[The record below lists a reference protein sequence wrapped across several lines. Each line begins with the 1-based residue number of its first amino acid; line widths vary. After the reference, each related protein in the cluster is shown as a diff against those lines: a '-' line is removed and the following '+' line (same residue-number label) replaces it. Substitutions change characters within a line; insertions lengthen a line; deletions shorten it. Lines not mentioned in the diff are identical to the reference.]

1 MAMSPDRR
9 TTAALVLLC
18 AAVFLDSM
26 DLSLM
31 GVALPAIGADLALPE
46 STLQWLMSGYAVA
59 YGGFLL
65 LGGRLADLLGRRRM
79 FLASLAVFALAS
91 LAGGLLSDG
100 WALVATRVVK
110 GVAAALTAPA
120 ALSLITTTFAEGPRR
135 NRALGVYALAGAAGY
150 SAGLIASGLLTE
162 VSWRLVFFLP
172 VPAALLVL
180 VVAPKVIPAGRV
192 DGPRGGFDAAGAG
205 AVTGGILLLVYALT
219 EKSWP
224 AGAGALLLLGAFVA
238 AERRQRDPL
247 VPLGVFRSGR
257 LASANLAALAWACAT
272 IGWQFVAVLYLQ
284 GVLGYSALATGL
296 GIVPMGLAI
305 VVTANL
311 AGRVIERWGLRRTA
325 ALGLLVQGAGILLFL
340 RAGASGDY
348 TTVLLPALVV
358 HGIGNGLS
366 FPSLNIAAVGSL
378 PDDRQGLASG
388 LVTSAVQVG
397 AGIGVAVLAA
407 VMAVPASLLD
417 GYRAAFLTAGAFS
430 LLGALIAFFGL
441 RTRTTPA
448 AGGPAAAEPAADE
461 PAASGPTAVRSTT
474 TAPSST
480 RV

>member
-1 MAMSPDRR
+1 MMRSDRR
-9 TTAALVLLC
+9 ATAALILLC

-79 FLASLAVFALAS
+79 FLASLAVFAAAS
-91 LAGGLLSDG
+91 LAGGLASDG
-100 WALVATRVVK
+100 RLLVATRVAK

-135 NRALGVYALAGAAGY
+135 NRALGVYALAGATGY
-150 SAGLIASGLLTE
+150 SAGLIASGLLAD

-172 VPAALLVL
+172 VPVALLVL
-180 VVAPKVIPAGRV
+180 AVAPRVIPAGRT
-192 DGPRGGFDAAGAG
+192 DAPRTGFDTAGAG
-205 AVTGGILLLVYALT
+205 AVTGGVLLLVYALT
-219 EKSWP
+219 ETSWP
-224 AGAGALLLLGAFVA
+224 AGGAALVLLGTFVA
-238 AERRQRDPL
+238 IERRRRDPL
-247 VPLGVFRSGR
+247 VPLEVLRSRR
-257 LASANLAALAWACAT
+257 LASANVAALAWACAT
-272 IGWQFVAVLYLQ
+272 IGWQFAAVLYLQ
-284 GVLGYSALATGL
+284 GVLGYSALDTGL

-311 AGRVIERWGLRRTA
+311 AGRLIGRWGLRRTA

-340 RAGASGDY
+340 RAGASSGY
-348 TTVLLPALVV
+348 ATVLLPALIV
-358 HGIGNGLS
+358 HGVGNGLS
-366 FPSLNIAAVGSL
+366 FPSLNIAAVASL

-388 LVTSAVQVG
+388 LVTSAVQIG

-407 VMAVPASLLD
+407 VMAVPASPLD
-417 GYRAAFLTAGAFS
+417 GYRAAFLTAGSFS
-430 LLGALIAFFGL
+430 LLGALIAYLGL
-441 RTRTTPA
+441 RAR
-448 AGGPAAAEPAADE
+448 AEPAAGE
-461 PAASGPTAVRSTT
+461 PAT
-474 TAPSST
+474 TAPTSA
-480 RV
+480 RA

>member
-1 MAMSPDRR
+1 MRSDRR
-9 TTAALVLLC
+9 ATAALVLLC

-31 GVALPAIGADLALPE
+31 GVALPAIGADLALPD

-79 FLASLAVFALAS
+79 FLASLAVFAAAS

-100 WALVATRVVK
+100 WPLVATRVVK

-135 NRALGVYALAGAAGY
+135 NRALGVYALAGATGY

-172 VPAALLVL
+172 VPIALLVL
-180 VVAPKVIPAGRV
+180 AVAPRVIPAGRTT
-192 DGPRGGFDAAGAG
+192 GPRTGFDTAGAG
-205 AVTGGILLLVYALT
+205 AVTGGVLLLVYALT
-219 EKSWP
+219 ETDWP
-224 AGAGALLLLGAFVA
+224 AGAAALVLLGAFVVI
-238 AERRQRDPL
+238 ERRRRDPL
-247 VPLGVFRSGR
+247 VPLGVFRSRR
-257 LASANLAALAWACAT
+257 LTSANLAALAWACAT
-272 IGWQFVAVLYLQ
+272 IGWQFAAVLYLQ
-284 GVLGYSALATGL
+284 GVLGYSALDTGL

-311 AGRVIERWGLRRTA
+311 AGRLIGRWGLRRTA

-340 RAGASGDY
+340 RTGASSGY
-348 TTVLLPALVV
+348 ATVLLPALIV
-358 HGIGNGLS
+358 HGVGNGLS
-366 FPSLNIAAVGSL
+366 FPSLNIAAVGAL

-388 LVTSAVQVG
+388 LVTSAVQIG

-407 VMAVPASLLD
+407 VMAIPASALD
-417 GYRAAFLTAGAFS
+417 GYRAAFLTAGSFS
-430 LLGALIAFFGL
+430 LLGALIACLGL
-441 RTRTTPA
+441 GTRAEPA
-448 AGGPAAAEPAADE
+448 AGEPAADE
-461 PAASGPTAVRSTT
+461 PTTSAPTSTS
-474 TAPSST
+474 A
-480 RV
+480 

>member
-1 MAMSPDRR
+1 MRSGRR
-9 TTAALVLLC
+9 ATVALILLC

-46 STLQWLMSGYAVA
+46 GTLQWLVSGYAVA

-65 LGGRLADLLGRRRM
+65 LGGRLADLLGGRRM
-79 FLASLAVFALAS
+79 FLASLAVFAAAS
-91 LAGGLLSDG
+91 PAGGLLSDG
-100 WALVATRVVK
+100 WLLVATRVVK

-135 NRALGVYALAGAAGY
+135 NRALGVYALAGASGY

-172 VPAALLVL
+172 VPVALLVL
-180 VVAPKVIPAGRV
+180 AVAPRVIPAGRT
-192 DGPRGGFDAAGAG
+192 DAPRTGFDAAGAG
-205 AVTGGILLLVYALT
+205 TATGGVLLLVYALT
-219 EKSWP
+219 ETNWP
-224 AGAGALLLLGAFVA
+224 AGVAALALLGAFVA
-238 AERRQRDPL
+238 IERRRRDPL

-257 LASANLAALAWACAT
+257 LTAANLAALAWACAT
-272 IGWQFVAVLYLQ
+272 IGWQFAAVLYLQ
-284 GVLGYSALATGL
+284 GVLGYSALDTGL

-311 AGRVIERWGLRRTA
+311 AGRLIGRWGLRRTA

-348 TTVLLPALVV
+348 ATVLLPALIV
-358 HGIGNGLS
+358 HGVGNGLS
-366 FPSLNIAAVGSL
+366 FPSLNIAAVGAL
-378 PDDRQGLASG
+378 PDNRQGLASG
-388 LVTSAVQVG
+388 LVTSAVQIG

-407 VMAVPASLLD
+407 VMAVPTSPLD

-430 LLGALIAFFGL
+430 LLGALIAYLGL
-441 RTRTTPA
+441 RARAEPPAGEPANTTPIST
-448 AGGPAAAEPAADE
+448 PA
-461 PAASGPTAVRSTT
+461 
-474 TAPSST
+474 
-480 RV
+480 

>member
-1 MAMSPDRR
+1 MRSDRR
-9 TTAALVLLC
+9 ATAALILLC

-31 GVALPAIGADLALPE
+31 GVALPAIGADLALPD

-65 LGGRLADLLGRRRM
+65 LGGRLADLFGRRRM
-79 FLASLAVFALAS
+79 FLASLAVFAAAS

-100 WALVATRVVK
+100 WLLVATRVVK

-135 NRALGVYALAGAAGY
+135 NRALGVYALAGATGY

-162 VSWRLVFFLP
+162 VNWRLVFFLP
-172 VPAALLVL
+172 VPVALLVL
-180 VVAPKVIPAGRV
+180 AVAPRVIPAGRT
-192 DGPRGGFDAAGAG
+192 DGPRTGFDAAGAG
-205 AVTGGILLLVYALT
+205 TVTGGVLLLVYALT
-219 EKSWP
+219 ETNWL
-224 AGAGALLLLGAFVA
+224 AGVAALLLLGGFVA
-238 AERRQRDPL
+238 IERRRRDPL
-247 VPLGVFRSGR
+247 VPLGVFRSRR
-257 LASANLAALAWACAT
+257 LTSANLAALAWACAT

-284 GVLGYSALATGL
+284 SVLGYSALATGL

-311 AGRVIERWGLRRTA
+311 AGRLIGRWGLRRTA

-348 TTVLLPALVV
+348 ATVLLPALIV
-358 HGIGNGLS
+358 HGVGNGLS

-378 PDDRQGLASG
+378 PDDHQGLASG

-407 VMAVPASLLD
+407 VMAVPASPPD

-430 LLGALIAFFGL
+430 LLGAFIAYLGL
-441 RTRTTPA
+441 RVR
-448 AGGPAAAEPAADE
+448 AEPAAPE
-461 PAASGPTAVRSTT
+461 PTR
-474 TAPSST
+474 TAPTST
-480 RV
+480 RA